1 MIISEIVQGRIVPF
15 PTDDSRRDEGAELVF
30 NGRVRSTEHGK
41 LILALEYEHYS
52 GMAEK
57 ELNDLARE
65 TAEKFPIRDLFCR
78 HRIGRINIGETSL
91 HVAIWSRHRKEGMVA
106 MAHFIAE
113 LKKRVPIWKWAILAS
128 GEKVPSECVHQ
139 D

>member
-15 PTDDSRRDEGAELVF
+15 PTDDSRRDEGDELVF

-57 ELNDLARE
+57 ELNHLALE
-65 TAEKFPIRDLFCR
+65 TAEKFPLRDVFCR
-78 HRIGRINIGETSL
+78 HRVGRINIGETSL
-91 HVAIWSRHRKEGMVA
+91 HVAIWSKHRKEGLEA
-106 MAHFIAE
+106 MTYFITE
-113 LKKRVPIWKWAILAS
+113 LKKRVPIWKWAVLMD
-128 GEKVPSECVHQ
+128 GEKIPSECAH
-139 D
+139 

>member
-30 NGRVRSTEHGK
+30 NGRVRGTEHGK

-57 ELNDLARE
+57 ELNDLALE
-65 TAEKFPIRDLFCR
+65 TAEKFPLRDVFCR
-78 HRIGRINIGETSL
+78 HRVGRINIGETSL
-91 HVAIWSRHRKEGMVA
+91 HVTIWSKHRKEGLEA
-106 MAHFIAE
+106 MTYFITE
-113 LKKRVPIWKWAILAS
+113 LKKRVPIWKWAVLMD
-128 GEKVPSECVHQ
+128 GEKIPSECAH
-139 D
+139 

>member
-57 ELNDLARE
+57 ELNDLALE
-65 TAEKFPIRDLFCR
+65 TAEKFPLRDVFCR
-78 HRIGRINIGETSL
+78 HRVGRINIGETSL
-91 HVAIWSRHRKEGMVA
+91 HVAIWSKHRKEGLEA
-106 MAHFIAE
+106 MTYFITE
-113 LKKRVPIWKWAILAS
+113 LKKRVPIWKWAVLMD
-128 GEKVPSECVHQ
+128 GEKIPSECAH
-139 D
+139 

>member
-30 NGRVRSTEHGK
+30 NGRVRGTEHGK

-57 ELNDLARE
+57 ELNDLALE
-65 TAEKFPIRDLFCR
+65 TAEKFPLRDVFCR
-78 HRIGRINIGETSL
+78 HRVGRINIGETSL
-91 HVAIWSRHRKEGMVA
+91 HVAIWSKHRKEGLEA
-106 MAHFIAE
+106 MTYFITE
-113 LKKRVPIWKWAILAS
+113 LKKRVPIWKWAILQD
-128 GEKVPSECVHQ
+128 GEKVPSECTH
-139 D
+139 

>member
-30 NGRVRSTEHGK
+30 NGRVRGTEHGK

-57 ELNDLARE
+57 ELNDLALE
-65 TAEKFPIRDLFCR
+65 TAEKFPLRDVFCR
-78 HRIGRINIGETSL
+78 HRVGRINIGETSL
-91 HVAIWSRHRKEGMVA
+91 HVAIWSKHRKEGLEA
-106 MAHFIAE
+106 MTYFITE
-113 LKKRVPIWKWAILAS
+113 LKKRVPIWKWAVLMD
-128 GEKVPSECVHQ
+128 GEKIPSECAH
-139 D
+139 

>member
-30 NGRVRSTEHGK
+30 NGRVRGTEHGK

-57 ELNDLARE
+57 ELNDLAIE
-65 TAEKFPIRDLFCR
+65 TAEKFPLRDVFCR
-78 HRIGRINIGETSL
+78 HRVGRINIGETSL
-91 HVAIWSRHRKEGMVA
+91 HVAIWSKHRKEGLEA
-106 MAHFIAE
+106 MTYFITE
-113 LKKRVPIWKWAILAS
+113 LKKRVPIWKWAILQD
-128 GEKVPSECVHQ
+128 GEKVPSECTH
-139 D
+139 

>member
-1 MIISEIVQGRIVPF
+1 MIITEIVPGHIVPF

-52 GMAEK
+52 GMAET
-57 ELNDLARE
+57 ELNDLALE

-91 HVAIWSRHRKEGMVA
+91 HVAIWSRHRKEGLEA
-106 MAHFIAE
+106 MTYFITE
-113 LKKRVPIWKWAILAS
+113 LKKRVPIWKWAVLMD
-128 GEKVPSECVHQ
+128 GEKIPSECAH
-139 D
+139 

>member
-1 MIISEIVQGRIVPF
+1 MIITEIVPGHIVPF

-57 ELNDLARE
+57 ELNDLALE
-65 TAEKFPIRDLFCR
+65 TAEKFPLRDVFCR
-78 HRIGRINIGETSL
+78 HRVGRINIGETSL
-91 HVAIWSRHRKEGMVA
+91 HVAIWSKHRKEGLEA
-106 MAHFIAE
+106 MTYFITE
-113 LKKRVPIWKWAILAS
+113 LKKRVPIWKWAVLMD
-128 GEKVPSECVHQ
+128 GEKIPSECAH
-139 D
+139 